1 MNTHI
6 KETYNK
12 LIKCLIEE
20 RTFNLVETTFSI
32 ISITSENNLWSTQV
46 KFYLLYFKNLN
57 D

>member
-32 ISITSENNLWSTQV
+32 IPITSENNLWSTQV